1 MIMNIKKK
9 LRAALLA
16 VYKPYIVR
24 KEKFI
29 ATRMW
34 KQGVKECIEAYKETK
49 GPRFYLWFDRNSF
62 QFIPIVYECRR
73 KGDAIA
79 MKYLIRSRKVKVRKE
94 MTVEDMKREC
104 FYYTPSKWGA
114 IGCDSDNKLRL
125 RKYAEW
131 INYYMTEL
139 SEPMKKV
146 RAFKP

>member
-1 MIMNIKKK
+1 MTIKQRI
-9 LRAALLA
+9 RALMLA

-24 KEKFI
+24 KEKMI

-34 KQGVKECIEAYKETK
+34 KRGVKECIAEYKRVN

-62 QFIPIVYECRR
+62 QFIPIVYEQRP

-79 MKYLIRSRKVKVRKE
+79 MKYLIRSRKVKIRRE
-94 MTVEDMKREC
+94 MKVEDMKREC
-104 FYYTPSKWGA
+104 FYYTPSRWGA

-125 RKYAEW
+125 KKYAEW

-139 SEPMKKV
+139 SESMKKV